1 MKSCL
6 VILSSLSQLSLFVFL
21 LLIIDFHFKFTTC
34 NWAAAAAL
42 LSSSCTYLLGI
53 LSTARKYIFIC
64 FVFFGLRWLWK
75 LAQVGLP
82 FWSWDREKETE
93 GGREGGREW
102 DIRNGK
108 MYFFTG
114 WIFEHVI
121 VCECFEA
128 EQSSMKEK
136 KSICFLSFALIER
149 DWRKR
154 KEDRARF
161 EINCFH
167 CSRYALNT
175 ALI

>member
-93 GGREGGREW
+93 GGREGVRHQKWENVFLYGMDIWACNCLWMLWGRAKQHEGKKVNLLFIFRFDWEGLKKEEGGSSTFW
-102 DIRNGK
+102 DK
-108 MYFFTG
+108 L
-114 WIFEHVI
+114 
-121 VCECFEA
+121 
-128 EQSSMKEK
+128 
-136 KSICFLSFALIER
+136 LSLF
-149 DWRKR
+149 
-154 KEDRARF
+154 
-161 EINCFH
+161 
-167 CSRYALNT
+167 
-175 ALI
+175 